1 MTNDFPWHPLDT
13 SQRAWIIITKI
24 SHKKELCSKLHFEL
38 VLQFMDG
45 AEVDSIVGFVT
56 IEAWKYS
63 LHCYNIEKL
72 VDQMSVIRK

>member
-1 MTNDFPWHPLDT
+1 
-13 SQRAWIIITKI
+13 
-24 SHKKELCSKLHFEL
+24 
-38 VLQFMDG
+38 MDG